1 MLSLRE
7 HLRQWRDHYG
17 ATSPRQMWQP
27 SGTYLTAT
35 QELQVNDRRLA
46 AVHRMWRLGK
56 GSMPFAHMY
65 CQVNLGGKTSKL
77 DAELKDIKK
86 IRVALRGARTFF

>member
-1 MLSLRE
+1 
-7 HLRQWRDHYG
+7 
-17 ATSPRQMWQP
+17 MWQP

-65 CQVNLGGKTSKL
+65 CQVNLGCQTSKL
-77 DAELKDIKK
+77 DAELSDIENSESPCAEQEVFSD
-86 IRVALRGARTFF
+86 IH

>member
-1 MLSLRE
+1 
-7 HLRQWRDHYG
+7 
-17 ATSPRQMWQP
+17 MWQP

-77 DAELKDIKK
+77 DAEFKNAENSESPRAEQEHFSDIH
-86 IRVALRGARTFF
+86 

>member
-1 MLSLRE
+1 
-7 HLRQWRDHYG
+7 
-17 ATSPRQMWQP
+17 MWQP
-27 SGTYLTAT
+27 SGAYLTAT
-35 QELQVNDRRLA
+35 QQLQVNDRRLA
-46 AVHRMWRLGK
+46 TVDRMWRLGK
-56 GSMPFAHMY
+56 GSMPDAHMY